1 MLNHVSKIQV
11 YLYLQPNFCELHFI
25 LKMYYSPVHCL
36 FRGRTD
42 LYCWPSW
49 NALTFG
55 PTFLRVFPLQKEFL
69 WTLYQMDAWGETTRI
84 RFFLKG
90 NKKEK
95 YIIIRCKNNQLH
107 LELGTLGCARITAT
121 SCLPR
126 LFLCF
131 VFYLRRYNVLRL
143 FSFTKPPCPH
153 TPSRWS
159 IPGKLIKVLA
169 DPMHWFFFLL
179 FLGRTC
185 EGNAQL

>member
-1 MLNHVSKIQV
+1 MHWLLAPLFFECFPCKKSFSGLFTRWTREAKPQ
-11 YLYLQPNFCELHFI
+11 ELGFFWREI
-25 LKMYYSPVHCL
+25 KK
-36 FRGRTD
+36 
-42 LYCWPSW
+42 
-49 NALTFG
+49 
-55 PTFLRVFPLQKEFL
+55 QKC
-69 WTLYQMDAWGETTRI
+69 
-84 RFFLKG
+84 
-90 NKKEK
+90 
-95 YIIIRCKNNQLH
+95 IIIRCKNNQLH

-169 DPMHWFFFLL
+169 DPMHCFFFYCFSEGRVKVTLSFKRILL
-179 FLGRTC
+179 SICPPMIGPSGPG
-185 EGNAQL
+185 GNVFIRIHLWCGYCGSW